1 MSAPARAG
9 GLTRRGFL
17 VAGSLVGGGLLV
29 GTSCMRWTRQPAAD
43 AAAEFAPD
51 AWIRIASSGRIS
63 FQIDRAE
70 IGQGVTTSL
79 AQLLAEELEVDPA
92 RVAIEFAGPESMG
105 MVGGSSSVRSAWE
118 PLRRAGAAAREML
131 IEAAAAQW
139 QVPAGECA
147 ARDAA
152 VHHAASGRSAGY
164 GELAVAASKL
174 APPSEPR
181 LKPAAEFRVIGQPVG
196 RLDGRSKVDGSA
208 QFGIDVKLPGLR
220 TAVVRRPPVFGGALR
235 SYTGDVP
242 SDVEVFEI
250 STGLAVVANGYWRA
264 RSVADAL
271 QIDWDEGEHAELSSE
286 SLRETCRE
294 LAAKPGK
301 EVHDAGDPEGALGSA
316 AKTLDVLYEVPF
328 QAHATMEPQN
338 CTAWLHDGRCEIW
351 APTQNLKGAR
361 TAAALVC
368 GLAESQVTAHQTQAG
383 GGFGRRAEVDFV
395 SEAVQVAM
403 RSKAPVR
410 VLWSREDDTQHDY
423 YRPAT
428 YHRLRGG
435 LAADGRAL
443 AWSHHMVG
451 PSLIGQ
457 VAARMA
463 HLFLPVPVPVGRM
476 LGSLAQRLYG
486 GWLTDPSSVEGAA
499 ELPYRIPNVRVEA
512 TAHGRAVPIGFWRS
526 VGHSHNG
533 FVVESFIDELAVAAG
548 ADPFVFRREL
558 LDAGSRHRR
567 VLELAASKA
576 GWGEPLPAGRARG
589 IAQHES
595 FGSCVAEIAEV
606 SVSDSKQVRV
616 HRVVCAVDCGP
627 VVNPDIAAAQMES
640 SIVFGLTAA
649 LKSEITLERGRVKQ
663 SNFHDFPL
671 LRLAEMPEVEV
682 HFAPSD
688 GPIGGLGEIGTPP
701 IAAAVAN
708 ALHAATGQRLRSL
721 PLRLA

>member
-1 MSAPARAG
+1 VSS

-17 VAGSLVGGGLLV
+17 VAGSLAGGGLLI
-29 GTSCMRWTRQPAAD
+29 GTSCLRWPGAPPAAG
-43 AAAEFAPD
+43 AAEFAPD
-51 AWIRIASSGRIS
+51 AWIRIASSGRIA

-70 IGQGVTTSL
+70 IGQGVSTSL

-92 RVAIEFAGPESMG
+92 QVAIEFAGPDTMN

-131 IEAAAAQW
+131 VEAAAREW
-139 QVPAGECA
+139 QVPASECA
-147 ARDAA
+147 ARDAS
-152 VHHAASGRSAGY
+152 VHHAASGRSASY
-164 GELAVAASKL
+164 GALAAAAAKL
-174 APPSEPR
+174 APPSEPK
-181 LKPAAEFRVIGQPVG
+181 LKPASQFRVIGQPVG
-196 RLDGRSKVDGSA
+196 RLDARAKVDGSA

-235 SYTGDVP
+235 GYKGDVP
-242 SDVEVFEI
+242 AGVEVFEI
-250 STGLAVVANGYWRA
+250 STGLAVVADGYWRA
-264 RSVADAL
+264 RQVADAL
-271 QIDWDEGEHAELSSE
+271 QIDWDEGEHAELSSDA
-286 SLRETCRE
+286 LRETCRA
-294 LAAKPGK
+294 LAAESGK
-301 EVHDAGDPEGALGSA
+301 SVHSEGDAERALGSA
-316 AKTLDVLYEVPF
+316 AKTVEAFYEVPF

-338 CTAWLHDGRCEIW
+338 CTAWLRDGTCEIW
-351 APTQNLKGAR
+351 VPTQNLAGAR
-361 TAAALVC
+361 AAAALVC
-368 GLAESQVTAHQTQAG
+368 GLSESRVIAHQTQAG

-395 SEAVQVAM
+395 AECVQIAM

-428 YHRLRGG
+428 FHRLRGG
-435 LAADGRAL
+435 LDAEGRPV
-443 AWSHHMVG
+443 AWAHHSVG

-457 VAARMA
+457 VAQRMA
-463 HLFLPVPVPVGRM
+463 HLFLPVPTAVGRM
-476 LGSLAQRLYG
+476 LGSLAQRVYG
-486 GWLTDPSSVEGAA
+486 GWLADPTTVEGAK
-499 ELPYRIPNVRVEA
+499 ELPYAIANQRVES

-533 FVVESFIDELAVAAG
+533 FVVESFVDELALAAG
-548 ADPFVFRREL
+548 ADPFVFRRDL
-558 LDAGSRHRR
+558 LAPGSRHRR
-567 VLELAASKA
+567 VLELAAEKA
-576 GWGEPLPAGRARG
+576 GWGQPLVPGRALG

-595 FGSCVAEIAEV
+595 FGSAVAEVAEV
-606 SVSDSKQVRV
+606 EVKGREIRV

-640 SIVFGLTAA
+640 SVVFGLTAA

-671 LRLAEMPEVEV
+671 LRLSEMPEVEV
-682 HFAPSD
+682 HFVPSD
-688 GPIGGLGEIGTPP
+688 GPIGGIGEIGTPP

-708 ALHAATGQRLRSL
+708 AVHAATGQRLRSL